1 MSYNNKEMNT
11 YKKIPVI
18 YKKNKDGELMKT
30 IYPVYWNIQK
40 EKHLENYK
48 NVLNKLFVKSLQLK
62 YKSDTDRN
70 VIINHIYDTYY
81 NEYKF
86 NIEDITIIQEPRLD
100 GEPNCYMVDIDNDN
114 WSVQY
119 YIQIISYGQQLNR
132 IMDEYIRE
140 NISYFQ
146 THTIWIHLQDYHPPA
161 EEIEPSN
168 FEDTDTKCPI
178 CLEEYCEEKV
188 CDKLHNCG
196 HKYCVDCIDQVIE
209 YGSCSIC
216 RTTTDINEEQF
227 NLTIEDIENWKDEEN
242 NEKLIEL
249 LIDADEY
256 EGFKDYC
263 INSDGY
269 THLLRYE
276 SGTDFTDHNGTEN
289 ILMCRLDAY
298 EKKTNTIF
306 YK

>member
-1 MSYNNKEMNT
+1 MSYTNIEMNT

-18 YKKNKDGELMKT
+18 YKKNKDGELIKT

-48 NVLNKLFVKSLQLK
+48 NVLNKLFVKSLQMK
-62 YKSDTDRN
+62 YKSDTNRN
-70 VIINHIYDTYY
+70 IIINHIYDTYY

-86 NIEDITIIQEPRLD
+86 NIEDIKITQEPRLD
-100 GEPNCYMVDIDNDN
+100 GEPNSYMVDIDNDN

-146 THTIWIHLQDYHPPA
+146 THTIWIHLKDYKLPPT
-161 EEIEPSN
+161 ERPESEY
-168 FEDTDTKCPI
+168 EDDDIKCPI
-178 CLEEYCEEKV
+178 CLEDYCEDKEY
-188 CDKLHNCG
+188 DKLHNCG
-196 HKYCVDCIDQVIE
+196 HRFCVDCIDQVID

-216 RTTTDINEEQF
+216 RTTTDIDEEQF
-227 NLTIEDIENWKDEEN
+227 ELTIDDIENWKEDED
-242 NEKLIEL
+242 NEKLIQL

-269 THLLRYE
+269 THLLGYE
-276 SGTDFTDHNGTEN
+276 SGTDFSDDDGSEK